1 MASIIIADNTGQYD
15 GRSLETKPL
24 GGTESMVILC
34 ARELAKLGH
43 EVTVHSHCDAEI
55 VDHGVR
61 WRPLSATPAE
71 TCDAYVA
78 VQHPSLLGYVPRPR
92 QRVLW
97 ALWGVNQWRHYKQF
111 WRLWRY
117 RPTPILMSQIQVR
130 DYWPTLPR
138 PDGPLSVIPLPM
150 REDVR
155 GLPPL
160 QAPPPRRAIF
170 ASNPARNLCGLVEIW
185 AERILPRAPGA
196 VLDVYGV
203 HDLRAHQDP
212 WQAWEGTKLP
222 PGMSEAVKASV
233 KVWPTAPRAD
243 LLAAMRRSRAMLYLG
258 HKCEAFCLSLAEAQ
272 ALGTPVVVAPVA
284 VLPERLVDGVTG
296 YCHADP
302 AAFADSAVAL
312 LTDDG
317 LWRRQH
323 ETALR
328 LQQGISVAEYG
339 RRFEAALFGAGA
351 GADRR
356 AAA

>member
-24 GGTESMVILC
+24 GGTESNVTLC

-43 EVTVHSHCDAEI
+43 QVTVHTNSHEDA
-55 VDHGVR
+55 VHNGVR
-61 WRPLSATPAE
+61 WRPLSAIPDE

-78 VQHPSLLGYVPRPR
+78 VHHPSLLGFVPRPK
-92 QRVLW
+92 QRILW
-97 ALWGVNQWRHYKQF
+97 ALWGTNQWRHYKQF

-138 PDGPLSVIPLPM
+138 SGPLTVIPLGLQA
-150 REDVR
+150 DVR

-160 QAPPPRRAIF
+160 ETAPARRAIF
-170 ASNPARNLCGLVEIW
+170 ASNPSRNLNGLVRIW
-185 AERILPRAPGA
+185 GERILPRVPDA

-203 HDLRAHQDP
+203 HNLKPGQDP
-212 WQAWEGTKLP
+212 WREWEGGNLP
-222 PGMSEAVKASV
+222 SGMSEAVKASV
-233 KVWPTAPRAD
+233 KVWPTAPRAE
-243 LLAAMRRSRAMLYLG
+243 LLGAMRHARAMLYLG

-284 VLPERLVDGVTG
+284 VLPERVIDGVTG
-296 YCHADP
+296 FCRGDP
-302 AAFADSAVAL
+302 DAFADAAVQV
-312 LTDDG
+312 LTDDA
-317 LWRRQH
+317 LWRSQH
-323 ETALR
+323 EAALE
-328 LQQGISVAEYG
+328 LQQGIDWAEYA
-339 RRFEAALFGAGA
+339 RRFEQALFCAGA
-351 GADRR
+351 RADLR